1 MSGTTAARPPPAQTI
16 AGLTSSSLL
25 AALLGLSL
33 SSGLAVQAQFL
44 YPDGSVRNQNGIIQ
58 SGPDPRRLLPTL
70 PSQQRYLD
78 RNNGTIYDGNG
89 LMRQGPNPSR
99 TLPGWTGGW

>member
-1 MSGTTAARPPPAQTI
+1 MAHLATRA
-16 AGLTSSSLL
+16 LL
-25 AALLGLSL
+25 A
-33 SSGLAVQAQFL
+33 
-44 YPDGSVRNQNGIIQ
+44 
-58 SGPDPRRLLPTL
+58 TL
-70 PSQQRYLD
+70 PSQQRYLN

>member
-1 MSGTTAARPPPAQTI
+1 MAYSTSG
-16 AGLTSSSLL
+16 SLL

-33 SSGLAVQAQFL
+33 TTGMAAQAQYL
-44 YPDGSVRNQNGIIQ
+44 YRDGSIRNPSGIIQ
-58 SGPDPRRLLPTL
+58 SVPDPRRLLPTL

-78 RNNGTIYDGNG
+78 RNSGTIYDGSG
-89 LMRQGPNPSR
+89 LMRQGPDPRR

>member
-1 MSGTTAARPPPAQTI
+1 MSHLGSR
-16 AGLTSSSLL
+16 SLL

-33 SSGLAVQAQFL
+33 SSGLAAQAQYL
-44 YPDGSVRNQNGIIQ
+44 YRDGTIRDSNGIIQ
-58 SGPDPRRLLPTL
+58 SGPDPRRLLPSL

-78 RNNGTIYDGNG
+78 RNSGTIYDGNG
-89 LMRQGPNPSR
+89 LMRQGPDPRR

>member
-1 MSGTTAARPPPAQTI
+1 MAHLATRA
-16 AGLTSSSLL
+16 LL
-25 AALLGLSL
+25 A
-33 SSGLAVQAQFL
+33 
-44 YPDGSVRNQNGIIQ
+44 
-58 SGPDPRRLLPTL
+58 TL

-89 LMRQGPNPSR
+89 LMRQGPNPTR